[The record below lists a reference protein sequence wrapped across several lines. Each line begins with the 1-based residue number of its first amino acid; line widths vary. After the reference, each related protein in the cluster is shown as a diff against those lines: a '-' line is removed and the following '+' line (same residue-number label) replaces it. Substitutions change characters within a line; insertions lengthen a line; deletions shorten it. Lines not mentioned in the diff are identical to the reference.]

1 MAKNLGFKQLLPLLL
16 CWAPGLAQRDCE
28 PCVTVTGD
36 SSDPLVGIYRY
47 LEEEASCEEYGCS
60 CTKDG
65 SPDEVYCFKDG
76 SYQAEAGNECPSEAT
91 GPTPASLS
99 SENQQITSETTPVN
113 SLSTLSTSSDTP
125 SLLSTPTPSTSLSAA
140 STGSTGSTEA
150 VTASVLSSPESVE
163 ESISTVRSQSAD
175 LTTDLIDQ
183 VRDIDADTAT
193 KLEELKA
200 KLDDL
205 SETLEAYKLEISSR
219 RRQADDSCSSL
230 SQQLE
235 KLATLR
241 TETEELILLAD
252 TILELTILPD
262 DVRALIETFKDYH
275 ENHLEEINAE
285 ETAKNADYSASC
297 ESTT

>member
-1 MAKNLGFKQLLPLLL
+1 M
-16 CWAPGLAQRDCE
+16 
-28 PCVTVTGD
+28 
-36 SSDPLVGIYRY
+36 
-47 LEEEASCEEYGCS
+47 
-60 CTKDG
+60 
-65 SPDEVYCFKDG
+65 
-76 SYQAEAGNECPSEAT
+76 
-91 GPTPASLS
+91 
-99 SENQQITSETTPVN
+99 
-113 SLSTLSTSSDTP
+113 
-125 SLLSTPTPSTSLSAA
+125 
-140 STGSTGSTEA
+140 
-150 VTASVLSSPESVE
+150 
-163 ESISTVRSQSAD
+163 RSQSAD

-219 RRQADDSCSSL
+219 RRRQADDSCSSL

-241 TETEELILLAD
+241 TETEELISLAD

-285 ETAKNADYSASC
+285 ETAKNTDYSVAC
-297 ESTT
+297 GSTSGSTDDGSTDGETSPGSAGGIFEYIVSGKGGHL